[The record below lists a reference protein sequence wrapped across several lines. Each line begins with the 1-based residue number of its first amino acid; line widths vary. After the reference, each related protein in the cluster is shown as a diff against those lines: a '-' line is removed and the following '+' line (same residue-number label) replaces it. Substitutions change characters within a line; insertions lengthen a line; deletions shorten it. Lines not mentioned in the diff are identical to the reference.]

1 MNDSERETLAC
12 YLARY
17 AWLRA
22 LRRAPL
28 EDLQQEARLAL
39 WINEPKW
46 DGRVPLRVF
55 LEIKIRYALL
65 DYIRLWSRH
74 SGEWLNEDEDVGVY
88 DHAGFD
94 EVDRIDSVHK
104 AKELDA
110 AIRKEKLARL
120 RLTVPIR
127 RRR

>member
-1 MNDSERETLAC
+1 MNDTERETLAC

-22 LRRAPL
+22 LRRVPL
-28 EDLQQEARLAL
+28 EDLQQEARIAL

-55 LEIKIRYALL
+55 LDYKIRYALL
-65 DYIRLWSRH
+65 DYIRQWSRH

-110 AIRKEKLARL
+110 AIRKEKLERL
-120 RLTVPIR
+120 RLTVPLR
-127 RRR
+127 RHR